1 MYSIKYRSLLQYL
14 GTSFAY
20 LYPHS
25 LQTLSCSRA
34 ASALV
39 CSLHVA
45 DVPEEFVTELAG
57 FCNICLSNELRGR
70 LFRVG
75 DEGGNKTRR

>member
-1 MYSIKYRSLLQYL
+1 MQISVAVLRHLICISLSTPLK
-14 GTSFAY
+14 
-20 LYPHS
+20 
-25 LQTLSCSRA
+25 TLSCSRA

-57 FCNICLSNELRGR
+57 FCNVCLSKESRGR
-70 LFRVG
+70 LFCVG